1 MEQVTKRFFT
11 AKDKFTVASHT
22 QMLEKKLFKKVLR
35 KTSRIELP
43 TNALCTRGLE
53 HRVAAPDSQVCSHLL
68 LPKGLALMRPHQ
80 AKWLPGSF
88 WPGEGLLTGRS
99 NPPLL
104 RTNLLI
110 LSHKYTGLHGN
121 NERGK
126 ILFTKESQDSKSLLR
141 WISQPSQQ
149 NNDSTVDYNH

>member
-1 MEQVTKRFFT
+1 MEQVTKKFFT
-11 AKDKFTVASHT
+11 AKDKFTVSSYT
-22 QMLEKKLFKKVLR
+22 QMLEKKLYSIVLR

-43 TNALCTRGLE
+43 TNALYTRGLE
-53 HRVAAPDSQVCSHLL
+53 HCVAAPDSQVCSHLL

-104 RTNLLI
+104 RPNLLI
-110 LSHKYTGLHGN
+110 LSHKYTGLDGN
-121 NERGK
+121 YERGQ
-126 ILFTKESQDSKSLLR
+126 IFSTK
-141 WISQPSQQ
+141 
-149 NNDSTVDYNH
+149 